1 MQKWK
6 VPDTIIWD
14 IFNKGL
20 SIEHNNIHTR
30 VFVQNNLFKKYKRS
44 SALYAIFDLQF
55 VLREQACLINYQN
68 FSVKISGDK
77 KLRKIKI
84 VNMMINK
91 CLLLSI
97 VEREGFKELSRLVA
111 PNYIIFC
118 LENIESP
125 HFATTNKQVN
135 FKLP

>member
-6 VPDTIIWD
+6 IPDTIIWD

-20 SIEHNNIHTR
+20 SLEHNNIHIR
-30 VFVQNNLFKKYKRS
+30 VFVQNNLFKIYKRS

-55 VLREQACLINYQN
+55 VLGEQACLINYQN
-68 FSVKISGDK
+68 LSVKISGG
-77 KLRKIKI
+77 KI

-97 VEREGFKELSRLVA
+97 VESEGFKELSRLVA
-111 PNYIIFC
+111 LNYIIFC

-125 HFATTNKQVN
+125 HFATTNKHVN